1 MENTDVAIHMLVN
14 EKPELTKKPEF
25 MKDLLNRN
33 MRYIEYDNSDEPEL
47 YIQYIEKMI
56 QKLEEAKE
64 TPNAN
69 EFAINMP
76 INTAKKI
83 LEELNS
89 PKEVE
94 KGRYKIPKRFLF
106 EGLRKSSKRDLEL
119 LEKGE
124 MIDILSVGRDYL
136 REDGCYKLEYGK
148 S

>member
-1 MENTDVAIHMLVN
+1 
-14 EKPELTKKPEF
+14 

-106 EGLRKSSKRDLEL
+106 EGLRKSSKRT
-119 LEKGE
+119 
-124 MIDILSVGRDYL
+124 
-136 REDGCYKLEYGK
+136 
-148 S
+148 